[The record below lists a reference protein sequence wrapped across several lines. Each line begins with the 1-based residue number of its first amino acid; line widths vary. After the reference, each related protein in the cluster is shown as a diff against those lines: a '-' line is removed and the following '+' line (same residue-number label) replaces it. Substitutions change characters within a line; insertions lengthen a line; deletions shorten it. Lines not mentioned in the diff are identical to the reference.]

1 MTDLFSRRYFL
12 AATGGLLAGGLARP
26 APLAA
31 AAPSPTPRKV
41 IVDADIG
48 VDDTMALLL
57 VHFAPEVEIIGITTV
72 NGNGTLA
79 NTTRNAL
86 FLAEKFGIQAPVAKG
101 AGISLDNRTDTAPT
115 FIHGDN
121 AMGNITLPTHLTRTV
136 DGRPAWQMIVDMVRA
151 HPHEVTILGLGRL
164 TNLALALRHDPAIAG
179 LTREVI
185 VMGGGFGLHGDLGNV
200 TPAAEANF
208 RGDPLAADLV
218 CGAAWPMTIVGV
230 DVTFQTTMTD
240 AYLQHI
246 RDQGGAASALIWDVT
261 RFYMAFHK
269 QRLGLD
275 AMYVNDASASAYL
288 LRPELFRTRRGAVR
302 VVCGGVAD
310 GESIQKPAGKNFPPN
325 AWDNRPEQSICTDVD
340 SDGVRALFA
349 QTLRGH

>member
-1 MTDLFSRRYFL
+1 MTDLFSRRHFL
-12 AATGGLLAGGLARP
+12 AATGGMLAAGAARSAPLLAAS
-26 APLAA
+26 ASA
-31 AAPSPTPRKV
+31 PRKV

-57 VHFAPEVEIIGITTV
+57 LHFAPEVDIVGITTV
-72 NGNGTLA
+72 NGNGTLD

-86 FLAEKFGIQAPVAKG
+86 FLSEKFGIQAPVAKG
-101 AGISLDNRTDTAPT
+101 AGVSLDNRTDTAPT

-121 AMGNITLPTHLTRTV
+121 AMGNIVLPSRINRTV
-136 DGRPAWQMIVDMVRA
+136 DARPAWQMIVDMVHA
-151 HPHEVTILGLGRL
+151 HPHEITILGLGRL
-164 TNLALALRHDPAIAG
+164 TNLALALRHDPTIAT
-179 LTREVI
+179 LTRDVI

-208 RGDPLAADLV
+208 KGDPMAADMV
-218 CGAAWPMTIVGV
+218 CGASWPMTIVGV

-240 AYLQHI
+240 AYLQDI
-246 RDQGGAASALIWDVT
+246 RDQGGPASRLIWDVT
-261 RFYMAFHK
+261 RFYMAFHR

-288 LRPELFRTRRGAVR
+288 LRPDLFKTRRGAVR

-310 GESIQKPAGKNFPPN
+310 GESIQKPAGKRFPPG
-325 AWDNRPEQSICTDVD
+325 AWDNRPEQAVCTDVD
-340 SDGVRALFA
+340 PDGVRNLFA
-349 QTLRGH
+349 RLMRGH